1 MEDQITRLER
11 RDGRPPREHSKETSD
26 DGVDQEEEHRQMLRV
41 SGAAG
46 ELNFPRP
53 TGARDLHQA
62 RVLARIVGRKYR
74 LTKTGM

>member
-1 MEDQITRLER
+1 VAEDGILDLER
-11 RDGRPPREHSKETSD
+11 RDGRPPREHSKEPPD

-53 TGARDLHQA
+53 TRSGIGV
-62 RVLARIVGRKYR
+62 RVPGPLNQKPAGR
-74 LTKTGM
+74 